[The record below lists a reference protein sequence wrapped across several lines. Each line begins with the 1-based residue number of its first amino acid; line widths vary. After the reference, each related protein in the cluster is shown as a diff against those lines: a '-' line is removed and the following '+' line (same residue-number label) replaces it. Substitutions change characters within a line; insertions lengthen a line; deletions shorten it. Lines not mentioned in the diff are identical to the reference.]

1 MPPLPLTSSA
11 ASLMAFAAETPK
23 AAVEPVSDRNAPIF
37 IVFECGSGMEQA
49 ERRRHRARRSW
60 KILLIGLVFYRIYKI
75 VQDLHVNLVSS
86 CNSCKRLVCEG
97 ECGRPAS
104 PPVSLGLFYEAVLAC
119 TGFSGVF
126 TPVNVRTHI

>member
-1 MPPLPLTSSA
+1 MPPLPLTSST

-23 AAVEPVSDRNAPIF
+23 AAVAPVSDRNAPIF

-49 ERRRHRARRSW
+49 ERRRHRPRRSW

-86 CNSCKRLVCEG
+86 CNSCKRLRLAGPYHHSFSWPFLRSC
-97 ECGRPAS
+97 
-104 PPVSLGLFYEAVLAC
+104 VSVNRL
-119 TGFSGVF
+119 SDVF
-126 TPVNVRTHI
+126 TPLVTNTHS